1 METQAKTTAGTVE
14 ALKAQSRK
22 LSARAM
28 NLKMELHD
36 LSEELPQ
43 GWERIPEVA
52 QRTFEAF
59 EALARLRAQLA
70 AQGS

>member
-1 METQAKTTAGTVE
+1 MEAQDSGIDE
-14 ALKAQSRK
+14 LKAQSRK

-28 NLKMELHD
+28 SLKLELHD

-52 QRTFEAF
+52 RRAHEAF
-59 EALARLRAQLA
+59 EALARVRARLA
-70 AQGS
+70 AHGG

>member
-1 METQAKTTAGTVE
+1 METGEIGVE
-14 ALKAQSRK
+14 ELKAQSRK

-28 NLKMELHD
+28 ALKMELHD

-52 QRTFEAF
+52 RRAHEAF
-59 EALARLRAQLA
+59 EALARVRARLA
-70 AQGS
+70 AQGG

>member
-1 METQAKTTAGTVE
+1 METSNE
-14 ALKAQSRK
+14 SLEDLKVRSKK

-52 QRTFEAF
+52 QRAHAAF
-59 EALARLRAQLA
+59 AALAEIRARVA
-70 AQGS
+70 AQGA